1 MDRRIER
8 PWHARRGYRVMA
20 GAGVVVAA
28 VLAVLALSPPAGS
41 VDVAPGVLTFGA
53 VTRAPYLDYA
63 AVRAEVAP
71 AETTL
76 VAAEASGRV
85 ESVGATDGDRVAA
98 GQVLA
103 RLSNPQLSLE
113 AATREADISARISD
127 NAGQVMALKLAQ
139 ENREQALAD
148 AAHAANRAQQELE
161 KRRML
166 LARDLISPAAVKPYA
181 DEADYQRQR
190 LAALRTSQ
198 ASDQAFYAAQ
208 RAQAART
215 VQDLR
220 RNLVEVAA
228 GRSVL
233 TVRAPSAGRL
243 TAFDLK
249 PGQAVTSGQGLGQVD
264 VEDAYKL
271 RAQVDEFYLQ
281 RLAVGQGAEATVHG
295 RSTRARVT
303 KVFPQVAAG
312 RVTVELGFVG
322 AQPADLKRGEAI
334 DLRLSLGQPGP
345 ATIAPSGAWLSE
357 TGGAWAFVVT
367 RDGRRAERRP
377 VTIGRRN
384 PEQVEIL
391 SGLQPGERIVVA
403 GAQDLL
409 KAKIL
414 RLPAR
419 D

>member
-1 MDRRIER
+1 MDRRLER
-8 PWHARRGYRVMA
+8 PWHARRAYRVSV
-20 GAGVVVAA
+20 GAAI
-28 VLAVLALSPPAGS
+28 VLAAGLAAWVLSPPAGS
-41 VDVAPGVLTFGA
+41 VNVAPGVLTFGA

-63 AVRAEVAP
+63 AVRAEVTP
-71 AETTL
+71 AQTTL
-76 VAAEASGRV
+76 VAAEAGGRV
-85 ESVGATDGDRVAA
+85 ESVGAAEGDRVAA
-98 GQVLA
+98 GQILA

-127 NAGQVMALKLAQ
+127 NASQVMALKVAQ
-139 ENREQALAD
+139 ESREQALAD
-148 AAHAANRAQQELE
+148 AAHAASRAQQELE

-215 VQDLR
+215 VEDLR
-220 RNLVEVAA
+220 RNLAEVGA

-233 TVRAPSAGRL
+233 TVRAPAAGRL
-243 TAFDLK
+243 TAFDVK
-249 PGQAVTSGQGLGQVD
+249 PGQAVTLGQPLGQVD
-264 VEDAYKL
+264 AEDAYKL
-271 RAQVDEFYLQ
+271 RTQVDEFYLQ

-295 RSTRARVT
+295 QAIRARVI

-312 RVTVELGFVG
+312 RVTAELGFVG
-322 AQPADLKRGEAI
+322 EPPADLKRGEAI
-334 DLRLSLGQPGP
+334 DLRLSLGRPSP

-367 RDGRRAERRP
+367 RDGKRAERRP

-391 SGLQPGERIVVA
+391 GGLQPGDRIVVA